1 LKPNTTEDILSLM
14 DAHFTS
20 AALGAA
26 MELGLFWLLEERP
39 LPVVD
44 VAGAFGIPAKRCHY
58 WLQLLAAAGLLER
71 VPDGYATSPTARAAI
86 LDGYSRDSWALLAD
100 ESRQRLPALRDLV
113 LHIGDPGSALAS
125 LGLEPRKY
133 IAQMSED
140 PDRARRFT
148 RMLYELHRPLAD
160 ELARSLDMSDVN
172 RFMDLGGGSGV
183 VSLALLR
190 RHPHLTAVVA
200 DIANVCAAGRE
211 IAAENSLEDR
221 ISFHPGDFLAD
232 ELPSGFE
239 MILECDVNV
248 YGDALFRKVR
258 ASLRPG
264 GRFVI
269 IDLFAPED
277 GVAPPERVHWA
288 FYGSLADPE
297 HSYPTAAE
305 VKGQLS
311 DAGFTLL
318 SERTLRRVGRERTR
332 FVSGLSVIEARR

>member
-1 LKPNTTEDILSLM
+1 MKGSLRVIAVVPARGGY
-14 DAHFTS
+14 DEVPYLNIKK
-20 AALGAA
+20 LG
-26 MELGLFWLLEERP
+26 P
-39 LPVVD
+39 LPL
-44 VAGAFGIPAKRCHY
+44 VAHTLR
-58 WLQLLAAAGLLER
+58 Q
-71 VPDGYATSPTARAAI
+71 ATK
-86 LDGYSRDSWALLAD
+86 SRF
-100 ESRQRLPALRDLV
+100 
-113 LHIGDPGSALAS
+113 I
-125 LGLEPRKY
+125 
-133 IAQMSED
+133 
-140 PDRARRFT
+140 DRT
-148 RMLYELHRPLAD
+148 
-160 ELARSLDMSDVN
+160 
-172 RFMDLGGGSGV
+172 V
-183 VSLALLR
+183 VSTDDEQVIRTRL
-190 RHPHLTAVVA
+190 
-200 DIANVCAAGRE
+200 
-211 IAAENSLEDR
+211 ENSLEDR
-221 ISFHPGDFLAD
+221 ITFHPGDFLAD

-318 SERTLRRVGRERTR
+318 TERTLRRVGRERTR
-332 FVSGLSVIEARR
+332 FGSGLSVIEARS